1 MISFLHAPCHS
12 CPGLSEAQEDQK
24 MLHVLRSNKRVT
36 VAQITGKPQEAHTAG
51 PVKKLMDSSQSH
63 LSIRAICDIHKRM
76 QAAWGS
82 GQCSAAITLLKCT
95 IFLNTFM
102 AVANVRI
109 CSTSPQGNQK
119 WFHNRDKDFSVFTWP
134 HKSLN
139 VNEIEHLWDVLQ
151 KHDQFITGAGQNR
164 LWKRARE

>member
-1 MISFLHAPCHS
+1 MLPTMSPMFSFWVCLLRPVVPTSTPLKHSLLLTVSLQQLLLRVEYVKCQLNTQFLKVVYWKWVKDVISFLHAPCHS

-82 GQCSAAITLLKCT
+82 GQCSAAITLW
-95 IFLNTFM
+95 
-102 AVANVRI
+102 NVP
-109 CSTSPQGNQK
+109 SS
-119 WFHNRDKDFSVFTWP
+119 
-134 HKSLN
+134 
-139 VNEIEHLWDVLQ
+139 
-151 KHDQFITGAGQNR
+151 
-164 LWKRARE
+164 